1 MNLFPSTQGHRKR
14 ANAPAFSCH
23 LASGYCPGSNGVEN
37 LYMAPSDREFLISE
51 NLMVFVNLIVQ
62 RERIR
67 RMTSLVGGKLTRFA
81 ALVQVP
87 VGGMI
92 DTTQTRTLTCG
103 LRAEDKGWEFH
114 LSAFSH
120 FQVDG
125 CDVHLA
131 VQAGDPGFA
140 VRKQSKISCPVEQR
154 PPGSGRICL
163 LSSIFPSA
171 QRRPFSC
178 CLWC

>member
-1 MNLFPSTQGHRKR
+1 MEWKT
-14 ANAPAFSCH
+14 
-23 LASGYCPGSNGVEN
+23 
-37 LYMAPSDREFLISE
+37 LYTAPSDREFLISE

-67 RMTSLVGGKLTRFA
+67 GMTSLVTGKLTRFTA
-81 ALVQVP
+81 FFLVP

-92 DTTQTRTLTCG
+92 DTRQTQILTCG
-103 LRAEDKGWEFH
+103 LGAEDKGWEFH

-125 CDVHLA
+125 RDVHLA
-131 VQAGDPGFA
+131 VQAGDPSELCSLGA
-140 VRKQSKISCPVEQR
+140 CWQSSVSYTAEQR

-163 LSSIFPSA
+163 LCSCFSICTREA
-171 QRRPFSC
+171 H
-178 CLWC
+178 

>member
-1 MNLFPSTQGHRKR
+1 MQTPQPFLVTWP
-14 ANAPAFSCH
+14 
-23 LASGYCPGSNGVEN
+23 LVIVLGVMEWKT
-37 LYMAPSDREFLISE
+37 LYTAPSDREFLISE

-62 RERIR
+62 QERIR
-67 RMTSLVGGKLTRFA
+67 RMTSLVSGKLTGFTAFVR
-81 ALVQVP
+81 VP

-92 DTTQTRTLTCG
+92 DTTQTRILTCG
-103 LRAEDKGWEFH
+103 LRAEDRGWEFH

-125 CDVHLA
+125 RDVHLV
-131 VQAGDPGFA
+131 VQAGDPSFA
-140 VRKQSKISCPVEQR
+140 VWEQSKVSCPAEQR

-171 QRRPFSC
+171 QRRPISC